1 MSEEKQTADSKI
13 LEYNLFRD
21 IVGNYSG
28 LPVQFCLKE
37 FLGWDDSKIKT
48 FLKEYKKS
56 KKVRE
61 KEYLR
66 SSKLCTPSTDCC
78 GSSSVTQG

>member
-56 KKVRE
+56 KKAKE
-61 KEYLR
+61 KEYQ
-66 SSKLCTPSTDCC
+66 LCVPTNCC

>member
-1 MSEEKQTADSKI
+1 MSEDKQKSESKI
-13 LEYNLFRD
+13 LEYNLFTS
-21 IVGNYSG
+21 IVGNYNG
-28 LPVQFCLKE
+28 FPVQFCLKE

-56 KKVRE
+56 KKARD

-66 SSKLCTPSTDCC
+66 SSISCTASNCC
-78 GSSSVTQG
+78 GSDSVTQG